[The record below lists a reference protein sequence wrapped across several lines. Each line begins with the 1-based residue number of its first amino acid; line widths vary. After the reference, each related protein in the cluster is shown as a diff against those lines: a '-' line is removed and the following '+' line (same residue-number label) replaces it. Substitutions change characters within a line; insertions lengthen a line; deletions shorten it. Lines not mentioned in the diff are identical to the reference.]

1 MILVDPSSLFYYL
14 LGRRRRSSSN
24 NLSSINLLS
33 FIGRMMAT
41 APVDFHNSCT
51 TEEAGQNRS
60 ILIKTKHPITLKFE
74 QVVYKIRTSNNKKQP
89 KGGGGGGG
97 GATERTILKGL
108 SGAVLPGEMLA
119 MLGPSGSGKTTLLS
133 ALGGRLSNKRFLSG
147 GITYNGSPF
156 SSLLKR
162 NMGFV
167 TQDDILHPHL
177 TVAETLLYTALLRLP
192 GSLSKQEKALHAE
205 TVMEQ
210 LGLTL
215 CRNCIIGG
223 GLVRGVSGGER
234 KRVSIGQEILVN
246 PSLLFLDE
254 PTSGLDSTTAQCI
267 VSMLSAMSSEG
278 GRTILMTIHQPSSRL
293 FYMFDKVLL
302 MSDGHPV
309 YFGKA
314 SEAMTYFANIGYTP
328 SFPMNPA
335 DFLLD
340 LANGV
345 SSDGAQENRA
355 CVKEA
360 IVSAYKSHLNDQVLQ
375 ELREIDHQID
385 EKESSGGKSQWNT
398 TWWQQFTILLKRSL
412 KERKHVSFSGQKI
425 GQVMA
430 MAFLSGILWWQSGGH
445 AQDQAI
451 FTFPQER
458 LVLTKER
465 ASGMYRLSSYFMS
478 RMAGDLPME
487 LVLPTAFMII
497 VYWMAGLKPHA
508 SSFFLTLI
516 VLLLGVLVS
525 QGLGLALGALV
536 MDLKAAT
543 TLASVIMLTFM
554 LAGGYYVQRVPVF
567 ISWIKYISL
576 TFYVFKLQLGT
587 QFSSSDTYHCAL
599 NVTCKVEDIPSIKLV
614 GLDHQ
619 MEAAIV
625 LSLMLFLFRFAAYL
639 ALTRVG
645 VTR

>member
-1 MILVDPSSLFYYL
+1 MIGSYS
-14 LGRRRRSSSN
+14 
-24 NLSSINLLS
+24 
-33 FIGRMMAT
+33 
-41 APVDFHNSCT
+41 
-51 TEEAGQNRS
+51 Q
-60 ILIKTKHPITLKFE
+60 FE

-340 LANGV
+340 LANG
-345 SSDGAQENRA
+345 
-355 CVKEA
+355 
-360 IVSAYKSHLNDQVLQ
+360 
-375 ELREIDHQID
+375 
-385 EKESSGGKSQWNT
+385 
-398 TWWQQFTILLKRSL
+398 
-412 KERKHVSFSGQKI
+412 
-425 GQVMA
+425 
-430 MAFLSGILWWQSGGH
+430 
-445 AQDQAI
+445 
-451 FTFPQER
+451 
-458 LVLTKER
+458 
-465 ASGMYRLSSYFMS
+465 
-478 RMAGDLPME
+478 E
-487 LVLPTAFMII
+487 LVLI
-497 VYWMAGLKPHA
+497 VVVFFP
-508 SSFFLTLI
+508 STRFPFVFFLL
-516 VLLLGVLVS
+516 
-525 QGLGLALGALV
+525 
-536 MDLKAAT
+536 
-543 TLASVIMLTFM
+543 F
-554 LAGGYYVQRVPVF
+554 
-567 ISWIKYISL
+567 
-576 TFYVFKLQLGT
+576 FK
-587 QFSSSDTYHCAL
+587 
-599 NVTCKVEDIPSIKLV
+599 
-614 GLDHQ
+614 
-619 MEAAIV
+619 
-625 LSLMLFLFRFAAYL
+625 
-639 ALTRVG
+639 
-645 VTR
+645 